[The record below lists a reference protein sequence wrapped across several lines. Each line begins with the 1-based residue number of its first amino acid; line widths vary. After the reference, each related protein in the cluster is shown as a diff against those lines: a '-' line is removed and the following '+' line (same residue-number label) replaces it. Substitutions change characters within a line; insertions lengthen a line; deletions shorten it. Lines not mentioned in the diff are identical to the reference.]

1 MLGLNVKCN
10 RFIWYWGYRSIMK
23 TFTNYVMKNEYARV
37 EQLGDKLAEID
48 PLINW
53 ESFRSII
60 RSMYDNQTER
70 GGRPNNDEIVMFK
83 MLVLQQWY
91 GLSDPELER
100 QANDRISFRK
110 FLGFPEIIPDRSTV
124 WAFRE
129 RLIDTGKDERI
140 WEELQRQLD
149 SKGLK
154 VKEGVVQ
161 DATFITAD
169 PGHKKIDEPRGP
181 EAKTRRNKDGDW
193 AKKGGKS
200 HYGYKLHSKSDID
213 YGLIR
218 AIETTP
224 ASVHDSQVDLTKPGE
239 VAYRDRGYFGAP
251 CKGHN
256 ATMNRATRGHPLNIK
271 EKMRNKRITRK
282 RAPGERP
289 YAVIKNI
296 FHSGYVKVTT
306 TLRTHT
312 KNIITCFCYNLMQ
325 LNTLK
330 QKTQPS
336 ER

>member
-1 MLGLNVKCN
+1 
-10 RFIWYWGYRSIMK
+10 MK
-23 TFTNYVMKNEYARV
+23 SFEKYFMKNEYARV
-37 EQLGDKLAEID
+37 EQLDDKLAEID
-48 PLINW
+48 PLIDW
-53 ESFRSII
+53 EFFRPII
-60 RSMYDNQTER
+60 RNMYDNRTEL

-83 MLVLQQWY
+83 MLVLKSWY

-100 QANDRISFRK
+100 QANDRISFQK

-129 RLIDTGKDERI
+129 RLIETGKDEKI
-140 WEELQRQLD
+140 WEELQRQID

-169 PGHKKIDEPRGP
+169 PGHKKVDEPRGP

-193 AKKGGKS
+193 TKKGGKF
-200 HYGYKLHSKSDID
+200 HYGYKLHSKFDID

-218 AIETTP
+218 KIETIP

-251 CKGHN
+251 CKGYN
-256 ATMNRATRGHPLNIK
+256 ATMNRATRGHPLNIR
-271 EKMRNKRITRK
+271 EKMGNKRITRK

-289 YAVIKNI
+289 FAVIKNI
-296 FHSGYVKVTT
+296 FHNGHVKVTT
-306 TLRTHT
+306 TLRTHI
-312 KNIITCFCYNLMQ
+312 KNIITCLCYNLMQ

-330 QKTQPS
+330 QKNTT
-336 ER
+336 

>member
-1 MLGLNVKCN
+1 
-10 RFIWYWGYRSIMK
+10 MK
-23 TFTNYVMKNEYARV
+23 SFEKYFMKKNYARV

-48 PLINW
+48 PLIDW
-53 ESFRSII
+53 EVFRPII
-60 RSMYDNQTER
+60 RDMYDNRTER
-70 GGRPNNDEIVMFK
+70 GGRPNNDEIVMIK

-100 QANDRISFRK
+100 QANDRISFQK

-129 RLIDTGKDERI
+129 RLKETGKDEKI
-140 WEELQRQLD
+140 WEELQRQID

-154 VKEGVVQ
+154 VKEGVIQ

-169 PGHKKIDEPRGP
+169 PGHQKVDEPRGP
-181 EAKTRRNKDGDW
+181 QAKTRRNKDGTW
-193 AKKGGKS
+193 TKKGGKS
-200 HYGYKLHSKSDID
+200 HYGYKLHTKMDQEHS
-213 YGLIR
+213 LIR
-218 AIETTP
+218 QLETTT
-224 ASVHDSQVDLTKPGE
+224 ASVHDSQIDLSQPGE
-239 VAYRDRGYFGAP
+239 VVYRDRGYFGAT

-256 ATMNRATRGHPLNIK
+256 ATMNRATRGHPLNIR

-296 FHSGYVKVTT
+296 FHNGHVKVTT

-312 KNIITCFCYNLMQ
+312 KNIFTCFCYNLQQ

-330 QKTQPS
+330 QKNTT
-336 ER
+336 